1 MTLPLGERPIL
12 GVSTVMGFRPRAGAA
27 ALALV
32 TLSALFVG
40 AGSQAALAG
49 ATVSQDGAGWRVVY
63 RSTSKISNIVTDVA
77 AISPGNAWAV
87 GSTAQAGHG
96 NTQDEPLVL
105 HWNGGHWRR
114 VTVPGL
120 AGFYLTAVA
129 ASSASDVWAFAA
141 SANGG
146 NPEAVRWDGNQW
158 LTIPLPAGVFPDDA
172 VVLAPADAWLV
183 GRTQSCTGSGAAK
196 VCPTT
201 VYHWDGSEWS
211 PFSVPLV
218 IDPLSTGGISASGS
232 RNVWVTGSSRDCLSS
247 PCSYTPEAYHWNGSA
262 WSKAP
267 SMPLKHSF
275 YEPGI
280 AVGSRTDVWVGAWSA
295 TRARHPGRLMHWNGR
310 RWHMV
315 DAPRLIVTETPLVT
329 DGHHGVWM
337 GPWAHW
343 TGTRWVGNG
352 GTSALAC
359 SLVNFTRIPGQATLW
374 GVGAISRTPT
384 SATFDSVICALPKT
398 P

>member
-1 MTLPLGERPIL
+1 MLR
-12 GVSTVMGFRPRAGAA
+12 FRLKAVAAG
-27 ALALV
+27 LAMV
-32 TLSALFVG
+32 TLSALVAG
-40 AGSQAALAG
+40 AGSPAALAR
-49 ATVSQDGAGWRVVY
+49 AAVVQAPRGWRVVY
-63 RSTSKISNIVTDVA
+63 RSTSKVSNIVTDVA
-77 AISPGNAWAV
+77 AISPGDAWAV

-105 HWNGGHWRR
+105 HWNGARWRR
-114 VTVPGL
+114 VAVPGL
-120 AGFYLTAVA
+120 GGFYLTAVA

-183 GRTQSCTGSGAAK
+183 GRTEPCTGSGAAK

-201 VYHWDGSEWS
+201 VYHWDGGAWS
-211 PFSVPLV
+211 AFSVPLV
-218 IDPLSTGGISASGS
+218 IDPLGAGGLSASGP
-232 RNVWVTGSSRDCLSS
+232 RNVWVAGSSRDCLSS
-247 PCSYTPEAYHWNGSA
+247 CSYTPEAYHWNGST

-267 SMPLKHSF
+267 ALPLRHSF

-280 AVGSRTDVWVGAWSA
+280 AAGSRTNVWVGAWSA

-310 RWHMV
+310 RWDMV
-315 DAPRLIVTETPLVT
+315 DAPLSVVTETPLVT
-329 DGHHGVWM
+329 DGHRGVWM

-343 TGTRWVGNG
+343 TGARWVGNG
-352 GTSALAC
+352 GTSSHTC
-359 SLVNFTRIPGQATLW
+359 SLENFTRVPGQTTLW
-374 GVGAISRTPT
+374 GEGAVSRSPT
-384 SATFDSVICALPKT
+384 SATFDSVICALPKA